1 MWVSFLHMFNSLLPK
16 LGAHTGAGEDV
27 GEGNGVLRCLWAHW
41 VIHGQSVL
49 GLARGLLDGV
59 RDLVSRICVPARV
72 SSATFPAS
80 SHTSV
85 MQLATQYSGRD
96 EREMSLFGRIPHSWG
111 SCGLTH
117 MLSLTPCGGNR
128 QPRWSL
134 LALSSAT
141 LGEGWYRLSQTV
153 PPALS
158 KIYNSYIFFSFIP
171 VVYWNFS
178 PGNLEFHKSSLIH
191 WRWSETVVPQGLRAW
206 SWFTGLD
213 WVLYAYY
220 TKHWWLGL
228 HEGPLHMV
236 LDPAKA
242 CFFVH
247 GRMPNCCCW
256 GGKYEWATSSSASCW
271 LMPIPSKSGMFLSLF
286 LGELVMV
293 IPLL

>member
-1 MWVSFLHMFNSLLPK
+1 MWVSFLHMFNSLLPR
-16 LGAHTGAGEDV
+16 LGAHTGAGEYV
-27 GEGNGVLRCLWAHW
+27 GEGSGVFRCLWAHW
-41 VIHGQSVL
+41 GIHGQGVL

-59 RDLVSRICVPARV
+59 WDLVSRICVPARV
-72 SSATFPAS
+72 PSATFPAS

-96 EREMSLFGRIPHSWG
+96 EREMSLLGRIPHSWG
-111 SCGLTH
+111 SCGLAH

-141 LGEGWYRLSQTV
+141 LGEGWYRWSQTV

-158 KIYNSYIFFSFIP
+158 KIYNSYIYIFFFHSSSILELLPWKSGIP
-171 VVYWNFS
+171 QRLSHPLKMVWDS
-178 PGNLEFHKSSLIH
+178 CPPGAEGLELVHS
-191 WRWSETVVPQGLRAW
+191 
-206 SWFTGLD
+206 LD

-228 HEGPLHMV
+228 HKGPLHMV
-236 LDPAKA
+236 LHPTEA

-247 GRMPNCCCW
+247 GWMPNCCW

-271 LMPIPSKSGMFLSLF
+271 LMSIPGKRGMFLSLF
-286 LGELVMV
+286 LCELVMV